1 MTTHPWHAWTHDEI
15 AAYHEVD
22 AAVGLDEA
30 MAQARL
36 DRHGPNRPQSQPPRS
51 AARRLLDQ
59 VLQDVRQLA
68 ADQPARA
75 GDAGQFAQAA
85 LRLEA
90 SHPRLAALL
99 GQVAD
104 SLAKLGI

>member
-1 MTTHPWHAWTHDEI
+1 MDKDRLQVLLAELHRELAGAGP
-15 AAYHEVD
+15 
-22 AAVGLDEA
+22 LDPE
-30 MAQARL
+30 
-36 DRHGPNRPQSQPPRS
+36 S
-51 AARRLLDQ
+51 RRLLDQ

-68 ADQPARA
+68 ADQPARAGA

>member
-1 MTTHPWHAWTHDEI
+1 MDKDRLQALLAELHRELAGAGP
-15 AAYHEVD
+15 
-22 AAVGLDEA
+22 LDPE
-30 MAQARL
+30 
-36 DRHGPNRPQSQPPRS
+36 S
-51 AARRLLDQ
+51 RRLLDQ

>member
-1 MTTHPWHAWTHDEI
+1 MDKDRLQALLAELHRELAGAGP
-15 AAYHEVD
+15 
-22 AAVGLDEA
+22 LDTE
-30 MAQARL
+30 
-36 DRHGPNRPQSQPPRS
+36 S
-51 AARRLLDQ
+51 RRLLDQ